1 MYTNKLWKQAILKIN
16 LRKMKNQSSNIFWL
30 LLLLI
35 LHLSASSSSSAQ
47 HHEQPQPRQVYIVY
61 IGEHSGEKTSHEIK
75 DNHHSYLFSVKGS
88 KEEAKASLVY
98 SYKNV
103 INGFSAL
110 LTQDEASKLSE
121 MKGVVS
127 VFRSHPKKHRL
138 HTTRS
143 WDFISLLEGGN
154 GEANHPYP
162 YEELLHKASYGKDV
176 IVGMIDSGIWP
187 ESQSFSDEGMEPIP
201 KSWKGKCQTGVAF
214 NKSHCN
220 RKLIG
225 ARYYIKSYE
234 ATFGRLNN
242 AEDYLSPRDKDG
254 HGTHTASI
262 VGGRRVMNA
271 SAIGGFAH
279 GTASGGAPLVRLAIY
294 KACWPTPGQP
304 KSDGNTC
311 LDDDILAA
319 IDDAI
324 ADGVQVL
331 SISLGSNQ
339 SIPYTQDGVAIGALH
354 AAKRNIVV
362 ACSAGN
368 SGPTPST
375 VTNVAPWII
384 TVAASSIDRVFPSP
398 LVLGNRMKIQG
409 QTVTPL
415 KLRRMHHLVYA
426 QDAELPG
433 TTPNITGNCLPG
445 TLSPKLVKGKIVV
458 CLGFNVQSA
467 MEVKRVGG
475 VGIVLVN
482 TYGSDSGMPLGAQ
495 LLTGTT
501 VGLNDIATIVNYTRT
516 NVNPTA
522 TLIPGTTILG
532 SKPAPFMAP
541 FTSLGPNGLEP
552 NIIKPDITAPGLN
565 ILAAWSEAI
574 SPTQLDVDHRVV
586 NYNLQ
591 SGTSMACPH
600 VAAVSALLKAIHPN
614 WSSAAIRSALM
625 TTATL
630 NNNMGTPITDIAEN
644 LATPFHYGSGHF
656 QPANAADPGLVY
668 DATYTDYLLFLCS
681 TGYHLDPSF
690 KCPKHPPSPSNLNYP
705 SLAIAKLKRTI
716 TVKRT
721 VTNVGASKC
730 VYSLTFKPPIGFS
743 VDISPTILS
752 FSEVG
757 EKRNF
762 FITVKEESRPKTKPK
777 AGQYAF
783 GWYMWSD
790 GIHIVR
796 SPIAVSSA

>member
-1 MYTNKLWKQAILKIN
+1 MYTNKLWKQAILKNN
-16 LRKMKNQSSNIFWL
+16 LTKMKNQSSNKFWL
-30 LLLLI
+30 LVLLI
-35 LHLSASSSSSAQ
+35 LYLSASSSSSAQ
-47 HHEQPQPRQVYIVY
+47 HYEQPQPRQVYIVY
-61 IGEHSGEKTSHEIK
+61 FGEHSGEKTTHEIE
-75 DNHHSYLFSVKGS
+75 DDHHSYLFSVKGS
-88 KEEAKASLVY
+88 KEEAKASLIY

-143 WDFISLLEGGN
+143 WDFISLLEAGN

-214 NKSHCN
+214 NQSHCN

-234 ATFGRLNN
+234 ATFGPLNN
-242 AEDYLSPRDKDG
+242 TEDYRSPRDKDG
-254 HGTHTASI
+254 HGTHTTSI

-271 SAIGGFAH
+271 SAIGGFAY

-294 KACWPTPGQP
+294 KACWPFPGQP
-304 KSDGNTC
+304 KSDGNAC
-311 LDDDILAA
+311 LEDDMLAA

-331 SISLGSNQ
+331 SISIGTSLP
-339 SIPYTQDGVAIGALH
+339 IPYTQDGIAIGALH

-368 SGPTPST
+368 FGN

-398 LVLGNRMKIQG
+398 LVLGNQMKIQG

-415 KLRRMHHLVYA
+415 KLRRMHQLVYA

-433 TTPNITGNCLPG
+433 TTPDITGMCLPG

-458 CLGFNVQSA
+458 CLGFDVQIA

-482 TYGSDSGMPLGAQ
+482 PYGILGAQ
-495 LLTGTT
+495 LLTGTA
-501 VGLNDIATIVNYTRT
+501 VGLNDKATIVNYTRT

-541 FTSLGPNGLEP
+541 FSSLGPNGLEP

-586 NYNLQ
+586 NYNLL

-614 WSSAAIRSALM
+614 WSSAVIRSALM

-630 NNNMGTPITDIAEN
+630 NNNMGTPITDTAGN

-705 SLAIAKLKRTI
+705 SLAIAKLKRTV

-721 VTNVGASKC
+721 VTNVGASKS

-743 VDISPTILS
+743 VEISPTILS

-757 EKRNF
+757 EQRNF

-777 AGQYAF
+777 AGEYAF

-790 GIHIVR
+790 GMHRVR

>member
-1 MYTNKLWKQAILKIN
+1 
-16 LRKMKNQSSNIFWL
+16 MKNQSSNIFWL

-35 LHLSASSSSSAQ
+35 LHLSTSSSSSAQ

-61 IGEHSGEKTSHEIK
+61 IGEHSGEKTSHEIE

-88 KEEAKASLVY
+88 KEEAKASLIY

-234 ATFGRLNN
+234 ATYGRLNN
-242 AEDYLSPRDKDG
+242 AEDYRSPRDKDG

-271 SAIGGFAH
+271 SAIGGFAR

-294 KACWPTPGQP
+294 KTCWPIPGQP
-304 KSDGNTC
+304 KSDGITC
-311 LDDDILAA
+311 QEDDMLAA

-331 SISLGSNQ
+331 SISIGTNQ
-339 SIPYTQDGVAIGALH
+339 SNPYTQDGIAIGALH

-398 LVLGNRMKIQG
+398 LVLGNQMKIQG

-415 KLRRMHHLVYA
+415 KLKKMHQLVYA

-482 TYGSDSGMPLGAQ
+482 PYGSDIGMPLGAQ

-501 VGLNDIATIVNYTRT
+501 VRLNDIATIVNYTRT

-532 SKPAPFMAP
+532 GKPAPFMAP
-541 FTSLGPNGLEP
+541 FTSLGPNGRKP
-552 NIIKPDITAPGLN
+552 NIIKVP
-565 ILAAWSEAI
+565 
-574 SPTQLDVDHRVV
+574 
-586 NYNLQ
+586 
-591 SGTSMACPH
+591 
-600 VAAVSALLKAIHPN
+600 VSALLKAIHPN
-614 WSSAAIRSALM
+614 WSSAVIRSALM

-630 NNNMGTPITDIAEN
+630 NNNMGTPITDTAGN
-644 LATPFHYGSGHF
+644 LANPFHYGSGHF

-681 TGYHLDPSF
+681 TGYHLDPLF

-721 VTNVGASKC
+721 VTNVGASKS

-743 VDISPTILS
+743 VEISPTILS

-777 AGQYAF
+777 AGEYAF

-790 GIHIVR
+790 GIHRVR

>member
-1 MYTNKLWKQAILKIN
+1 
-16 LRKMKNQSSNIFWL
+16 MKNQSSNIFW

-61 IGEHSGEKTSHEIK
+61 FGEHSGEKTTHEIE
-75 DNHHSYLFSVKGS
+75 DDHHSYLFSVKGS
-88 KEEAKASLVY
+88 KEEAKASLIY

-103 INGFSAL
+103 VNGFSAL

-242 AEDYLSPRDKDG
+242 AEDYRSPRDKDG
-254 HGTHTASI
+254 HGTHTTSI

-271 SAIGGFAH
+271 SAIGGFAY

-294 KACWPTPGQP
+294 KACWPIPGQP

-311 LDDDILAA
+311 QEDDMLAA

-331 SISLGSNQ
+331 SISIGTNQ
-339 SIPYTQDGVAIGALH
+339 SNPYTQDGIAIGALH

-384 TVAASSIDRVFPSP
+384 TVAA
-398 LVLGNRMKIQG
+398 
-409 QTVTPL
+409 
-415 KLRRMHHLVYA
+415 
-426 QDAELPG
+426 
-433 TTPNITGNCLPG
+433 
-445 TLSPKLVKGKIVV
+445 
-458 CLGFNVQSA
+458 
-467 MEVKRVGG
+467 
-475 VGIVLVN
+475 
-482 TYGSDSGMPLGAQ
+482 
-495 LLTGTT
+495 
-501 VGLNDIATIVNYTRT
+501 
-516 NVNPTA
+516 
-522 TLIPGTTILG
+522 
-532 SKPAPFMAP
+532 
-541 FTSLGPNGLEP
+541 
-552 NIIKPDITAPGLN
+552 IINFDTWLYWQPDITAPGLN

-630 NNNMGTPITDIAEN
+630 NNNMGTPITDTAGN

-721 VTNVGASKC
+721 VTNVGASKS

-743 VDISPTILS
+743 VEISPTILS

-762 FITVKEESRPKTKPK
+762 FITVKEESRQKTKPK

>member
-1 MYTNKLWKQAILKIN
+1 
-16 LRKMKNQSSNIFWL
+16 MKNQSSNILRL

-47 HHEQPQPRQVYIVY
+47 HREQPQPRQVYIVY
-61 IGEHSGEKTSHEIK
+61 IGEHSGEKKSHEIK

-88 KEEAKASLVY
+88 KEEAKASLIY

-176 IVGMIDSGIWP
+176 IVGMIDSGVWP

-214 NKSHCN
+214 NQSHCN

-234 ATFGRLNN
+234 ATYGRLNN
-242 AEDYLSPRDKDG
+242 VEDYRSPRDKDG

-398 LVLGNRMKIQG
+398 LVLGNQMKIQG

-552 NIIKPDITAPGLN
+552 NIIK
-565 ILAAWSEAI
+565 
-574 SPTQLDVDHRVV
+574 VRK
-586 NYNLQ
+586 
-591 SGTSMACPH
+591 
-600 VAAVSALLKAIHPN
+600 LL
-614 WSSAAIRSALM
+614 
-625 TTATL
+625 
-630 NNNMGTPITDIAEN
+630 
-644 LATPFHYGSGHF
+644 
-656 QPANAADPGLVY
+656 
-668 DATYTDYLLFLCS
+668 YLII
-681 TGYHLDPSF
+681 
-690 KCPKHPPSPSNLNYP
+690 N
-705 SLAIAKLKRTI
+705 
-716 TVKRT
+716 
-721 VTNVGASKC
+721 
-730 VYSLTFKPPIGFS
+730 
-743 VDISPTILS
+743 
-752 FSEVG
+752 
-757 EKRNF
+757 
-762 FITVKEESRPKTKPK
+762 
-777 AGQYAF
+777 
-783 GWYMWSD
+783 
-790 GIHIVR
+790 
-796 SPIAVSSA
+796 

>member
-1 MYTNKLWKQAILKIN
+1 
-16 LRKMKNQSSNIFWL
+16 MKNQSSNIFWL
-30 LLLLI
+30 LLLLL

-47 HHEQPQPRQVYIVY
+47 HHEQPLPRQVYIVY
-61 IGEHSGEKTSHEIK
+61 IGEHSEEKTTHEIE
-75 DNHHSYLFSVKGS
+75 DNHHSYLFSVKDS
-88 KEEAKASLVY
+88 KEEAKASLIY

-143 WDFISLLEGGN
+143 WDFISLLEGRS
-154 GEANHPYP
+154 GEANHP

-234 ATFGRLNN
+234 AAYGRLNN
-242 AEDYLSPRDKDG
+242 VEDYRSPRDKDG
-254 HGTHTASI
+254 HGTHTTSI

-271 SAIGGFAH
+271 SAIGGFAY

-294 KACWPTPGQP
+294 KTCWPIPGQP
-304 KSDGNTC
+304 KSDGITC
-311 LDDDILAA
+311 QKDDMLAG

-331 SISLGSNQ
+331 SISIGSNQ
-339 SIPYTQDGVAIGALH
+339 SNPYTQDGIAIGALH
-354 AAKRNIVV
+354 LLRNIVV

-398 LVLGNRMKIQG
+398 LVLGNQMKIQG

-415 KLRRMHHLVYA
+415 KLRRMHQLVYA
-426 QDAELPG
+426 QDVELPG
-433 TTPNITGNCLPG
+433 TTLSITGNCLPG

-475 VGIVLVN
+475 VGIVL
-482 TYGSDSGMPLGAQ
+482 
-495 LLTGTT
+495 
-501 VGLNDIATIVNYTRT
+501 
-516 NVNPTA
+516 
-522 TLIPGTTILG
+522 
-532 SKPAPFMAP
+532 
-541 FTSLGPNGLEP
+541 
-552 NIIKPDITAPGLN
+552 PDITALGLN

-614 WSSAAIRSALM
+614 WSSAGIRSALM
-625 TTATL
+625 TT
-630 NNNMGTPITDIAEN
+630 
-644 LATPFHYGSGHF
+644 GHF

-668 DATYTDYLLFLCS
+668 DATYTDHLLFLCS

-721 VTNVGASKC
+721 VTNVGASKS

-743 VDISPTILS
+743 VEISPTILS

-777 AGQYAF
+777 AGEYAF

-790 GIHIVR
+790 GIHRVR